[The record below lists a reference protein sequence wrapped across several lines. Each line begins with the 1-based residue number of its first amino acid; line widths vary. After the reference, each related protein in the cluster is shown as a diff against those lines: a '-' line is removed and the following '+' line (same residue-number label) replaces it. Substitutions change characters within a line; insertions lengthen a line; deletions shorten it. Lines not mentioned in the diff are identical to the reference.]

1 MKKANQIRQILQ
13 FYVQMNKLKTIIADE
28 PNNFSIADNTFGSII
43 LAIACNSEFQET
55 PNVGKILRMLILDE
69 YVRQNETYP
78 TSIIQYKS
86 ELDEYWAL
94 QSKDA
99 KLAFK
104 YKLMDSYFTKLIS
117 EKLDKVPKSQFLNEA
132 KIFLNL
138 MGNDDDK
145 KCEEIIKFYCL
156 NYRLKKKKRAGWDNT
171 HWQVQAKR
179 TETVAEHIVS
189 TMALAMAIETECR
202 YDIDLDQVLIML
214 AIHETGET
222 LIGDITPHD
231 GMSKEQK
238 KMIEEQAMED
248 ALGNLENKTQ
258 MLATLLDF
266 DNRETKEA
274 QFAHLIDKLDPVIQ
288 CKIYQ
293 DLGLQ
298 KPITLLQGSKC
309 LKSPKIKDC
318 IASGAK
324 TVFDIWYETEKHYFQ
339 GNRTFPELELI
350 LKATKDNNLF
360 TNLWHGVFKESIE
373 LTEEEHHALVKQ
385 IVGIA
390 KKLYDDDNVDCVYL
404 RKEQD
409 SNYPKG
415 NIHVVAV
422 LKEEKEEEPS
432 IQEVSDQIS
441 ITVQYHPISHYSYA
455 DPDTIGMH
463 AEPTILF
470 DKSGRMTKMKD
481 TLTHTSHISIW
492 NQVEYVP
499 PIEKPITLQL
509 KMN

>member
-13 FYVQMNKLKTIIADE
+13 FYVQINKLKTIIADE

-202 YDIDLDQVLIML
+202 YDIDLDKVLIML

-258 MLATLLDF
+258 MLETLLDF

-309 LKSPKIKDC
+309 LRSPKIKDC

-324 TVFDIWYETEKHYFQ
+324 TVFDI
-339 GNRTFPELELI
+339 
-350 LKATKDNNLF
+350 
-360 TNLWHGVFKESIE
+360 
-373 LTEEEHHALVKQ
+373 
-385 IVGIA
+385 
-390 KKLYDDDNVDCVYL
+390 
-404 RKEQD
+404 
-409 SNYPKG
+409 
-415 NIHVVAV
+415 
-422 LKEEKEEEPS
+422 
-432 IQEVSDQIS
+432 
-441 ITVQYHPISHYSYA
+441 
-455 DPDTIGMH
+455 
-463 AEPTILF
+463 
-470 DKSGRMTKMKD
+470 
-481 TLTHTSHISIW
+481 
-492 NQVEYVP
+492 
-499 PIEKPITLQL
+499 
-509 KMN
+509 